1 VALFWV
7 ADAAERRRA
16 IAYAA
21 SLGGSVAFC
30 FLLFASY
37 ANRLAVCDALSP
49 VWVSDLILASALLMA
64 IVLIGPA
71 DWRIRLA
78 LAAGAGIVIAAFHAL
93 VWPQCLGRLEGV
105 SPLVDY
111 LWLSHVREARPVY
124 RHGWAVAT
132 LVLALPITGAIGW
145 GVLAWRNRK
154 DADLLRRT
162 IGAAAPA
169 IAAMLLLFWQI
180 RTGPAAQVMAVV
192 GSVAIIWV
200 FAPIVEQTKHAA
212 LRTLA
217 VVFVALVG
225 FGAVVPLAM
234 NFSPATKMSPREAS
248 IERANRLCNFIGSFH
263 PIALLPKGT
272 VFTFVDLAPRLIT
285 LTHHDS
291 IAGPYHR
298 NGPQIADAML
308 AFRGS
313 ADQAHQIFA
322 KYHSDYLLTC
332 PNSSTTTI
340 FTSEAPDGFYAQL
353 EEGKVPNW
361 LTPIPLP
368 ENSPFKI
375 WKIAY

>member
-1 VALFWV
+1 
-7 ADAAERRRA
+7 
-16 IAYAA
+16 
-21 SLGGSVAFC
+21 
-30 FLLFASY
+30 
-37 ANRLAVCDALSP
+37 
-49 VWVSDLILASALLMA
+49 
-64 IVLIGPA
+64 
-71 DWRIRLA
+71 
-78 LAAGAGIVIAAFHAL
+78 
-93 VWPQCLGRLEGV
+93 
-105 SPLVDY
+105 
-111 LWLSHVREARPVY
+111 
-124 RHGWAVAT
+124 
-132 LVLALPITGAIGW
+132 
-145 GVLAWRNRK
+145 
-154 DADLLRRT
+154 
-162 IGAAAPA
+162 
-169 IAAMLLLFWQI
+169 
-180 RTGPAAQVMAVV
+180 
-192 GSVAIIWV
+192 
-200 FAPIVEQTKHAA
+200 
-212 LRTLA
+212 
-217 VVFVALVG
+217 
-225 FGAVVPLAM
+225 
-234 NFSPATKMSPREAS
+234 MSPREAS